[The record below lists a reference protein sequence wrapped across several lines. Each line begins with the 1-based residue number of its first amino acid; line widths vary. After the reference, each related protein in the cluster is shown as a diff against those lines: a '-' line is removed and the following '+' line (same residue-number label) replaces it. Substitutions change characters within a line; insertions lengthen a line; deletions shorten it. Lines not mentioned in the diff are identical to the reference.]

1 VTVTEPDNLDEIRR
15 YLDDKEKRH
24 YEQDDTNVYSVT
36 TILEEEHDEEPG
48 YITGWKRN
56 NNGQG
61 DNADWRH
68 ILEYKQN
75 RGTMAHHAALSQL
88 EQHHP
93 HADELWSEDEEQSL
107 NAIMDRVGDQ
117 DFEYSILKDRDW
129 VETQEAYQTYKEQED
144 NDLFDIY
151 QQDIDFFT
159 DSFAETMLNKGVTP
173 EDVESVE
180 HMFALPENP
189 ESGHKGYGGQAD
201 MIYEDPYNGDHVVVD
216 LKTSKDIYDEHKKQ
230 AAAYAHAA
238 KESPDM
244 NGDYIDRAEIWRFN
258 PDQEEKKIYELDD
271 HTEYWDEF
279 AELTEEAY

>member
-1 VTVTEPDNLDEIRR
+1 VTEPDDLDEIRR

-75 RGTMAHHAALSQL
+75 RGTMAHYAALSQL
-88 EQHHP
+88 EEHHP
-93 HADELWSEDEEQSL
+93 HDEKLWSGDEEQSL
-107 NAIMDRVGDQ
+107 DKVMERTGDKE
-117 DFEYSILKDRDW
+117 FLYSILKDRGM
-129 VETQEAYQTYKEQED
+129 VESRDAYEPIKDEIELTDLFY
-144 NDLFDIY
+144 NDLEYFK
-151 QQDIDFFT
+151 

-189 ESGHKGYGGQAD
+189 EAGHKGYGGQAD

-258 PDQEEKKIYELDD
+258 PDQEEKEIYELDD